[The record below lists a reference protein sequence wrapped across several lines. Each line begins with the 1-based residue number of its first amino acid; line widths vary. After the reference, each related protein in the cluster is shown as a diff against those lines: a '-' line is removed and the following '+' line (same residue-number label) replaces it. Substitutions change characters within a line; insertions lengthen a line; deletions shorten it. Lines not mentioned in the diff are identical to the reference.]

1 MAHKLALIGFGGVG
15 QGFVNILREKKEK
28 LFENHHIDFKVVSIS
43 DLYKGSL
50 HHPDGL
56 CLDEVIKAVQDTG
69 SLDTYPN
76 HDGLIRDLSS
86 KETIER
92 TNADSIV
99 EMTFTDVQTGQP
111 AIDHCKW
118 AFGHKRNVVMT
129 NKGPVALA
137 YNELS
142 NLAKENGVQWL
153 FEGAVMSGTPA
164 LRLPQVTLTGNEIT
178 EIKGILNGTTNYMLM
193 RMEDGLDYEEA
204 LKEAQDLGYAEADP
218 TADVEGHDV
227 LYKILIL
234 ANVVLGVPL
243 KREEVECIGIS
254 TISKADIKK
263 AKELGKR
270 WKLVGA
276 IRQKETGVEATVQ
289 PEQLDLDDPLAGVMG
304 AMNAITYTCDLSGPI
319 TLVGAGAG
327 IRETGF
333 AVLIDLIEIN
343 RHKKGMEG

>member
-15 QGFVNILREKKEK
+15 QGFVNILREKKVK
-28 LFENHHIDFKVVSIS
+28 LSEYHQIDLKVVSIS
-43 DLYKGSL
+43 DLFKGSL
-50 HHPDGL
+50 YHPDGL
-56 CLDEVIKAVQDTG
+56 CLDKVIKAVQETG
-69 SLDTYPN
+69 SLNAYP
-76 HDGLIRDLSS
+76 DEEGLIRNWSS
-86 KETIER
+86 KETIEQ
-92 TNADSIV
+92 TNADSII

-111 AIDHCKW
+111 AIDHCQW
-118 AFGHKRNVVMT
+118 AFLHKRNVVMT

-137 YNELS
+137 YESLS
-142 NLAKENGVQWL
+142 NLARQNGVQWL

-164 LRLPQVTLTGNEIT
+164 LRLPQTTLTGNDIT

-193 RMEDGLDYEEA
+193 RMEEGLNYEEA
-204 LKEAQDLGYAEADP
+204 LKEAQGLGYAEADP

-243 KREEVECIGIS
+243 KREEVACQGIAS
-254 TISKADIKK
+254 ISLADLDR

-270 WKLVGA
+270 WKLIGSLKQTEA
-276 IRQKETGVEATVQ
+276 GVMATVK
-289 PEQLDLDDPLAGVMG
+289 PEMVDLDDPLAGVTG

-327 IRETGF
+327 IKETGF
-333 AVLIDLIEIN
+333 AVLIDLIAIS